1 MAPPNPNSM
10 TWTTRWHIDKNEIP
24 KLKRLLDIELSKP
37 ELDQGK
43 IKRLY
48 RSIWGWGNVT
58 KMDDDIV
65 ARAKANPRPFT
76 GKNGMGKAGAGL
88 SDDQISFVGAN
99 GGYSYTTTSSSSNTS
114 SISFGIDESD
124 TLGMSAEMSTSI
136 FGVDVSGS
144 TSSETSMTLT
154 MGQSTEETR
163 TTETSIVSFI
173 TSMCQYSCTLFGV
186 VAPHKKLIV
195 LFVLYFLSQQQ
206 QTTTNNNKQQQ
217 TTTNNNKQQQTT
229 TFRVFIWKMKI
240 WVIILMSKFSK
251 IPFLAHPSL
260 KSFPVN
266 QCALLRRVLLR
277 VKKCKSRQRLP
288 QLRVFLMVNLQCLR
302 LR

>member
-1 MAPPNPNSM
+1 M
-10 TWTTRWHIDKNEIP
+10 TWTTRWHIDTNEIP

-173 TSMCQYSCTLFGV
+173 TSMCQYSCN
-186 VAPHKKLIV
+186 IV
-195 LFVLYFLSQQQ
+195 WCCCTTQKTHCFICSVFFIK
-206 QTTTNNNKQQQ
+206 TTTNNNKQQQ
-217 TTTNNNKQQQTT
+217 TTTNNNKQ
-229 TFRVFIWKMKI
+229 
-240 WVIILMSKFSK
+240 
-251 IPFLAHPSL
+251 P
-260 KSFPVN
+260 
-266 QCALLRRVLLR
+266 
-277 VKKCKSRQRLP
+277 
-288 QLRVFLMVNLQCLR
+288 
-302 LR
+302 

>member
-1 MAPPNPNSM
+1 M

-24 KLKRLLDIELSKP
+24 KLRRLLDIELSKP
-37 ELDQGK
+37 QLDQGK

-124 TLGMSAEMSTSI
+124 TLGMSTEMSTSI
-136 FGVDVSGS
+136 FGIDVSAGGS
-144 TSSETSMTLT
+144 LETSMTLT
-154 MGQSTEETR
+154 MGKSTEETR

-173 TSMCQYSCTLFGV
+173 SCMSL
-186 VAPHKKLIV
+186 LILV
-195 LFVLYFLSQQQ
+195 
-206 QTTTNNNKQQQ
+206 
-217 TTTNNNKQQQTT
+217 
-229 TFRVFIWKMKI
+229 
-240 WVIILMSKFSK
+240 
-251 IPFLAHPSL
+251 H
-260 KSFPVN
+260 
-266 QCALLRRVLLR
+266 C
-277 VKKCKSRQRLP
+277 
-288 QLRVFLMVNLQCLR
+288 
-302 LR
+302 